1 MQGRRYKSTVFQ
13 HFSICIFSYRLSS
26 FFIYHVPF
34 RCVLQARRNNADDK
48 YILKSLVWRAIG
60 RPAVRLLKVF
70 CSDIKNGWDF
80 VDIMYAGLL
89 RLLDVFFLLILF
101 KVHAADA
108 AKYIGIVLYF
118 SSFFSKLTNA
128 LLSRSPLPLPF
139 YSNIIALSFQLW
151 KFWNYR
157 QNDPFVLPRIYFTS
171 IIKVYRKTND
181 SIKISWRGS
190 INSVRRSIP
199 KFLPQSI

>member
-1 MQGRRYKSTVFQ
+1 M
-13 HFSICIFSYRLSS
+13 
-26 FFIYHVPF
+26 
-34 RCVLQARRNNADDK
+34 QARRNNADDK

-128 LLSRSPLPLPF
+128 LLSRSLLPLPF
-139 YSNIIALSFQLW
+139 YTNIIALSFQLW
-151 KFWNYR
+151 KF
-157 QNDPFVLPRIYFTS
+157 
-171 IIKVYRKTND
+171 
-181 SIKISWRGS
+181 
-190 INSVRRSIP
+190 
-199 KFLPQSI
+199 